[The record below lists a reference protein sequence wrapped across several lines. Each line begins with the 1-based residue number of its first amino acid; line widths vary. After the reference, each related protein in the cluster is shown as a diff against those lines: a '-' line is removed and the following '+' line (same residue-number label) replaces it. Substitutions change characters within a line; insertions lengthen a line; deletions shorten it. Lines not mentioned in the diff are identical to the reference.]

1 MARALSQSQRDR
13 TRGCVYR
20 VHPARAHNP
29 KLTPGF
35 AGKLIYTT
43 VRYPEWGSEGGNAKE
58 LLAHAKGPIES
69 AGWYQDAGDWDSYE
83 THLRVAQ
90 ELLLAYELA
99 PKNFRDGELNIPESR
114 NGVPD
119 ILDEAAWL
127 PRFCQRLR
135 HELLRK
141 GYGTGGIGLRIAGDA
156 FGDDEKTLPDGK
168 KVGQGS
174 WEDVHRTWAASGED
188 PMVDLPL
195 RRRRPPGSPMRRAWP
210 ESPTPRESIGRPRRR
225 TLTPGPARTHG
236 PATPLGSRRSRSP
249 APTRRLRFSA

>member
-1 MARALSQSQRDR
+1 MGL
-13 TRGCVYR
+13 
-20 VHPARAHNP
+20 
-29 KLTPGF
+29 
-35 AGKLIYTT
+35 
-43 VRYPEWGSEGGNAKE
+43 EGGNAKE

-114 NGVPD
+114 NGLPD

-127 PRFCQRLR
+127 PRFCHRLR

-188 PMVDLPL
+188 PWSTYRYAGADRPARRCAEPGQSRRPRGNRLDGRGEGRLRLGPQEHTA
-195 RRRRPPGSPMRRAWP
+195 RRRRSAAVAQG
-210 ESPTPRESIGRPRRR
+210 
-225 TLTPGPARTHG
+225 
-236 PATPLGSRRSRSP
+236 P